1 MLEAANRSVESTGP
15 TAWDFIG
22 SNGPEGHPGLLAR
35 AALKIAVVAALLVFL
50 VSGLAA
56 KDWKTL
62 KPTGYVSDFA
72 NVIDPAS
79 KSSLEAYCGRIQQ
92 ATGAQLAFVT
102 IPSLEGEAIEDV
114 ANDIFRSFGIGQK
127 GKDNGVLL
135 LLVSGDRRFRL
146 EVGHSLEPILP
157 DGLDGEIL
165 LDMRPALR
173 AGQYGQALMLAA
185 QRIGSIL
192 AQDKGVSV
200 PSGLPRRQIREHPV
214 HSIPW
219 PMILGGLFLLFL
231 LVRGGGG
238 RGGGGGNFLT
248 GMLLGGLM
256 SGGRRYG
263 GGGGGG
269 DYGGFGGSDSGGGFG
284 GFGGGDSGGGGASSD
299 W

>member
-1 MLEAANRSVESTGP
+1 MNWR
-15 TAWDFIG
+15 
-22 SNGPEGHPGLLAR
+22 AR
-35 AALKIAVVAALLVFL
+35 AFHFLAVTALFACLLP
-50 VSGLAA
+50 A

-72 NVIDPAS
+72 NVIDPSS
-79 KSSLEAYCGRIQQ
+79 KSTLEAYCGRIEQ
-92 ATGAQLAFVT
+92 ATGAQMAFVT

-146 EVGHSLEPILP
+146 EIGHALEPILP
-157 DGLDGEIL
+157 DGLDGQIL
-165 LDMRPALR
+165 LDMRPELR
-173 AGQYGQALMLAA
+173 AGQYGPALMQAA
-185 QRIGSIL
+185 QRIGTIL
-192 AQDKGVSV
+192 LQDKGVSIPNGV
-200 PSGLPRRQIREHPV
+200 PRQPRVREHPV

-231 LVRGGGG
+231 LTRGGGG
-238 RGGGGGNFLT
+238 RGGYGGGGGNFLT
-248 GMLLGGLM
+248 GMLLGGLLN
-256 SGGRRYG
+256 SGRRYG
-263 GGGGGG
+263 GGGG
-269 DYGGFGGSDSGGGFG
+269 YGGFGGSDGGGGGFG

>member
-1 MLEAANRSVESTGP
+1 MNLRASSA
-15 TAWDFIG
+15 F
-22 SNGPEGHPGLLAR
+22 
-35 AALKIAVVAALLVFL
+35 AALFLAVVSLQ
-50 VSGLAA
+50 A

-62 KPTGYVSDFA
+62 KPTGYVNDFA
-72 NVIDPAS
+72 GVVDAGS
-79 KSSLEAYCGRIQQ
+79 KASLEAYCARIEQ
-92 ATGAQLAFVT
+92 ATGAQMAFVT

-114 ANDIFRSFGIGQK
+114 ANDIFRSFGVGQK

-165 LDMRPALR
+165 LDMRPDLR
-173 AGQYGQALMLAA
+173 TGQYGAALIQAAR
-185 QRIGSIL
+185 RIGTIL
-192 AQDKGVSV
+192 SQGKGVDEPASR
-200 PSGLPRRQIREHPV
+200 LPRRQAREHPI

-231 LVRGGGG
+231 FLRGG
-238 RGGGGGNFLT
+238 RGGGGGGELSYGNVAGKFD
-248 GMLLGGLM
+248 GR
-256 SGGRRYG
+256 GRRY
-263 GGGGGG
+263 GGGGG
-269 DYGGFGGSDSGGGFG
+269 DYGGFGGSDGGGGGFG

>member
-1 MLEAANRSVESTGP
+1 MN
-15 TAWDFIG
+15 W
-22 SNGPEGHPGLLAR
+22 LASR
-35 AALKIAVVAALLVFL
+35 VFTTLILAVVTLQ
-50 VSGLAA
+50 A

-72 NVIDPAS
+72 GVVDAGS
-79 KSSLEAYCGRIQQ
+79 KASLEAYCARIEQ
-92 ATGAQLAFVT
+92 ATGAQMAFVT
-102 IPSLEGEAIEDV
+102 IPSLEDEAIEDV
-114 ANDIFRSFGIGQK
+114 ANDIFRSFGVGQK

-157 DGLDGEIL
+157 DGLDGQIL

-173 AGQYGQALMLAA
+173 AGQFGTALIQAA
-185 QRIGSIL
+185 QRIGTIL
-192 AQDKGVSV
+192 SQGKSV
-200 PSGLPRRQIREHPV
+200 DVPESRLPRRQVQEHPI

-231 LVRGGGG
+231 FLRGGRG
-238 RGGGGGNFLT
+238 GGGGGNFLT
-248 GMLLGGLM
+248 GMLLGSLM
-256 SGGRRYG
+256 GGGRRY
-263 GGGGGG
+263 GGGGG

>member
-1 MLEAANRSVESTGP
+1 MNFRAS
-15 TAWDFIG
+15 
-22 SNGPEGHPGLLAR
+22 GLRLFAVLIVG
-35 AALKIAVVAALLVFL
+35 AALFACALP
-50 VSGLAA
+50 A

-72 NVIDPAS
+72 GVIDPAS
-79 KSSLEAYCGRIQQ
+79 KSALEAYSARVEQ
-92 ATGAQLAFVT
+92 ATGAQMAFVT

-114 ANDIFRSFGIGQK
+114 ANDIFRSFGVGQK

-146 EVGHSLEPILP
+146 EIGHALEPILP
-157 DGLDGEIL
+157 DGLDGQIL

-173 AGQYGQALMLAA
+173 AGQYGEALIQAAK
-185 QRIGSIL
+185 RIGPIL
-192 AQDKGVSV
+192 AQDKGVRI
-200 PSGLPRRQIREHPV
+200 PSGLPQRQTREQPV

-219 PMILGGLFLLFL
+219 PLIGGGIFLLFL
-231 LVRGGGG
+231 LLRGGGG
-238 RGGGGGNFLT
+238 RGGYGGGGGGNFLT
-248 GMLLGGLM
+248 GMLLGSLM

-263 GGGGGG
+263 GGGGYGG
-269 DYGGFGGSDSGGGFG
+269 GYGGFGGSDGGGGGFG